1 MNAFSQNVCSLQQ
14 VTLTIGG
21 HQNPDTANFS
31 CTAATNFI
39 PHKGYAILT
48 TKDAG
53 TPQMV
58 MLKPPMVPKEI
69 LLKKIGSEEWVR
81 FDLSKA
87 SKTTNGSLVIQADPV
102 RPTPAWYSDR
112 FFPEVLRAGKGYALE
127 AAKSLTQR

>member
-1 MNAFSQNVCSLQQ
+1 M
-14 VTLTIGG
+14 TIGG

-39 PHKGYAILT
+39 PHKGFAILQ

-58 MLKPPMVPKEI
+58 MLKPTGASEVPKEI
-69 LLKKIGSEEWVR
+69 LLKKVGSEEWVR
-81 FDLSKA
+81 FDPSKA
-87 SKTTNGSLVIQADPV
+87 SKTSNGSLVIQADRV
-102 RPTPAWYSDR
+102 RPTAAWYSDR
-112 FFPEVLRAGKGYALE
+112 FFPEVLRAGKGYAIE